1 MAVPFRFYSL
11 TEEDKV
17 VLRGNTRRCV
27 ALLRPCKPLA
37 DKLALA
43 GGVSAPL
50 TQDDERLLQGFH
62 IVQQAHEGYVYEGR
76 FDELCGQAGLLPSD
90 AGLLTGRVQTLY
102 RQREPALY
110 EAEAYAL
117 IHQWLRDKDQDTE
130 LPEA

>member
-1 MAVPFRFYSL
+1 
-11 TEEDKV
+11 
-17 VLRGNTRRCV
+17 
-27 ALLRPCKPLA
+27 
-37 DKLALA
+37 LALA

-76 FDELCGQAGLLPSD
+76 FDELCGQAGLLRGRHEVLS
-90 AGLLTGRVQTLY
+90 GRVETLY